1 MVTEQYD
8 VVVAGAGGMGSAAL
22 YHLARRGGR
31 VCAVE
36 RFGIAHDRGSSHGDT
51 RIIRKAYMEH
61 PDYVPLLHR
70 AYALWE
76 ELEAEEAGELL
87 ARVGLLVAGDPNAEA
102 MQGQAACYQAHDLPH
117 ESLDAAAI
125 ATRYPSLALPAEWS
139 GFYDPLGGFLRV
151 EEGVRRH
158 VALAQKHGAQLYP
171 GEAMLSWRR
180 EGDGVVVETERRRLL
195 ATRLVLTAG
204 AWAVPELCRLGVAAQ
219 VVRKVQLWYQGRG
232 VEQYAR
238 GAFPC
243 FFMADGAHY
252 FYGFPAEVPWGLKV
266 AEHNV
271 SHDPV
276 ADPLQLNRAL
286 TAGDQRAVLD
296 FLARFFPALQPVL
309 SKYAACMYS
318 LTPDKHFV
326 LDVHP
331 ECPAV
336 VLGAGFSGHGFKFAP
351 VVGEILAELALEGDT
366 NHPIEFLRLSR
377 FTQRRS

>member
-1 MVTEQYD
+1 MVGERYD

-22 YHLARRGGR
+22 YHLARRGVR

-76 ELEAEEAGELL
+76 ELAAEEAGELL
-87 ARVGLLVAGDPNAEA
+87 AQVGLLVAGDPNEEA
-102 MQGQAACYQAHDLPH
+102 MQGQAACYQTHDLPH

-125 ATRYPSLALPAEWS
+125 AARYPSLALPAEWS

-158 VALAQKHGAQLYP
+158 IALAQKHGAQLYA

-180 EGDGVVVETERRRLL
+180 EGEGVVVETERRRLL

-232 VEQYAR
+232 LEQYAC

-243 FFMADGAHY
+243 FFIAAGAHY

-296 FLARFFPALQPVL
+296 FLARFFPALQPAL

-326 LDVHP
+326 LDIHP

-377 FTQRRS
+377 FAQRRS

>member
-1 MVTEQYD
+1 MVTERYD

-22 YHLARRGGR
+22 YHLARRGVR

-76 ELEAEEAGELL
+76 ELAAEEAGELL
-87 ARVGLLVAGDPNAEA
+87 AEVGLLVAGDPNAEA

-125 ATRYPSLALPAEWS
+125 AVRYPSLALPAEWS
-139 GFYDPLGGFLRV
+139 GFYDPLGGFLQV

-158 VALAQKHGAQLYP
+158 IALAQKHGAQLYA
-171 GEAMLSWRR
+171 GEAMLSWRS
-180 EGDGVVVETERRRLL
+180 EGEGVVVETERRRLL
-195 ATRLVLTAG
+195 ATQLVLTAG

-232 VEQYAR
+232 LEQYAR

-243 FFMADGAHY
+243 FFIADSAHY

-286 TAGDQRAVLD
+286 TADDQRAVLD
-296 FLARFFPALQPVL
+296 FLGRFFPALQPAL

-326 LDVHP
+326 LDIHP

-366 NHPIEFLRLSR
+366 KHPIEFLRLSR
-377 FTQRRS
+377 FAQRRS

>member
-1 MVTEQYD
+1 MITEQYD
-8 VVVAGAGGMGSAAL
+8 VIVAGAGGMGSAAL
-22 YHLARRGGR
+22 YHLARRGVR

-76 ELEAEEAGELL
+76 ELEAEEAGELF

-117 ESLDAAAI
+117 EELNAAAI
-125 ATRYPSLALPAEWS
+125 VSRYRGLALPAEWR

-151 EEGVRRH
+151 EACVRRH
-158 VALAQKHGAQLYP
+158 VALARKHGAILYA
-171 GEAMLSWRR
+171 GEPMLSWRR
-180 EGDGVVVETERRRLL
+180 EGKGVVVETERRRLL
-195 ATRLVLTAG
+195 AARLVLATG
-204 AWAVPELCRLGVAAQ
+204 AWAVPELCRLGVAAC

-232 VEQYAR
+232 VDQYAR

-243 FFMADGAHY
+243 FFIADGKQY
-252 FYGFPAEVPWGLKV
+252 FYGFPAEAPWGLKL

-271 SHDPV
+271 SHDLV
-276 ADPLQLNRAL
+276 ADPLCLNRAL
-286 TAGDQRAVLD
+286 TAADQARVLD
-296 FLARFFPALQPVL
+296 FLVRFFPALQPEL
-309 SKYAACMYS
+309 SKHAACMYS
-318 LTPDKHFV
+318 LTPDANFV
-326 LDVHP
+326 LDIHP
-331 ECPAV
+331 EYPAV

-366 NHPIEFLRLSR
+366 KHPIEFLRLSR
-377 FTQRRS
+377 FAQRRS

>member
-1 MVTEQYD
+1 MVTERYD

-22 YHLARRGGR
+22 YHLARRGVR

-36 RFGIAHDRGSSHGDT
+36 CFGIAHDRGSSHGDT

-76 ELEAEEAGELL
+76 ELAAEEAGELL
-87 ARVGLLVAGDPNAEA
+87 AQVGLLVAGDPNAEA

-125 ATRYPSLALPAEWS
+125 TARYPSLALPAEWS

-158 VALAQKHGAQLYP
+158 VALAQKHGAQLYA

-180 EGDGVVVETERRRLL
+180 EGEGVVVETERRHLC

-243 FFMADGAHY
+243 FFIAAGAHY

-296 FLARFFPALQPVL
+296 FLGRFFPALQPAL

-377 FTQRRS
+377 FAQRRS

>member
-1 MVTEQYD
+1 MVTERYD
-8 VVVAGAGGMGSAAL
+8 VVVAGTGGMGSAAL

-117 ESLDAAAI
+117 ESLDAATI

-158 VALAQKHGAQLYP
+158 VALAQKCGAQLYA
-171 GEAMLSWRR
+171 GESMLSWRR

-326 LDVHP
+326 LDIHP

>member
-1 MVTEQYD
+1 MITEQYD
-8 VVVAGAGGMGSAAL
+8 VIVAGAGGMGNAAL
-22 YHLARRGGR
+22 YHLARRGVR

-36 RFGIAHDRGSSHGDT
+36 RFGLAHDRGSSHGDT

-76 ELEAEEAGELL
+76 ELEAEEAGELF
-87 ARVGLLVAGDPNAEA
+87 ARVGLLVAGDPTAEA
-102 MQGQAACYQAHDLPH
+102 MRGQAACYQAHDLPH
-117 ESLDAAAI
+117 EELDAAAI
-125 ATRYPSLALPAEWS
+125 VSRYRGLALPAEWS

-151 EEGVRRH
+151 EDCVRRH
-158 VALAQKHGAQLYP
+158 VALARKHGAKLYA

-180 EGDGVVVETERRRLL
+180 EGKGVVVETERRRLL
-195 ATRLVLTAG
+195 AARLVLATG
-204 AWAVPELCRLGVAAQ
+204 AWAVPELCRLGVAAC

-232 VEQYAR
+232 VDQYAR

-243 FFMADGAHY
+243 FFIADGEHY
-252 FYGFPAEVPWGLKV
+252 FYGFPAQAPWGLKL

-276 ADPLQLNRAL
+276 ADPLGLNRAL
-286 TAGDQRAVLD
+286 TAGDQACVLD
-296 FLARFFPALQPVL
+296 FLARFFPALQPAL
-309 SKYAACMYS
+309 SKHAVCMYS

-326 LDVHP
+326 LDIHP
-331 ECPAV
+331 ECSAV

-366 NHPIEFLRLSR
+366 KHPIEFLRLSR
-377 FTQRRS
+377 FAQRRS

>member
-1 MVTEQYD
+1 MVTERYD

-22 YHLARRGGR
+22 YHLARRGVR

-286 TAGDQRAVLD
+286 TAGDQLAVLN
-296 FLARFFPALQPVL
+296 FLARFFSALQPVL

-326 LDVHP
+326 LDIHP

>member
-1 MVTEQYD
+1 MVTERYD

-125 ATRYPSLALPAEWS
+125 AARYPSLALPAEWS

-195 ATRLVLTAG
+195 ATRLVLTVG

-243 FFMADGAHY
+243 FFMADGAQY

-286 TAGDQRAVLD
+286 TAGDQRAVLN

>member
-1 MVTEQYD
+1 MVTERYD

-22 YHLARRGGR
+22 YHLARRGVR

-76 ELEAEEAGELL
+76 ELAAEEAGELL
-87 ARVGLLVAGDPNAEA
+87 AEVGLLVAGDPNAEA

-125 ATRYPSLALPAEWS
+125 AARYPSLALPAEWS

-158 VALAQKHGAQLYP
+158 VALAQKHGAQLYA

-180 EGDGVVVETERRRLL
+180 EGEGVVVETERRRLHT
-195 ATRLVLTAG
+195 TRLVLTAG

-238 GAFPC
+238 GEFPC
-243 FFMADGAHY
+243 FFIADGAHY

-296 FLARFFPALQPVL
+296 FLGRFFPALQPAL

-377 FTQRRS
+377 FAQRRS

>member
-1 MVTEQYD
+1 MVAERYD
-8 VVVAGAGGMGSAAL
+8 VIVAGAGGMGSAAL
-22 YHLARRGGR
+22 YHLARRGVR

-76 ELEAEEAGELL
+76 ELAAEGAGELL
-87 ARVGLLVAGDPNAEA
+87 ARVGLLVAGDPNATA

-117 ESLDAAAI
+117 ESIDAAAL
-125 ATRYPSLALPAEWS
+125 ATCYPSLALPAEWS

-158 VALAQKHGAQLYP
+158 VALAQKHGAQLYA
-171 GEAMLSWRR
+171 GEAMLSWRS
-180 EGDGVVVETERRRLL
+180 DGQEVVVETERRHLH
-195 ATRLVLTAG
+195 AARLVLATG
-204 AWAVPELCRLGVAAQ
+204 AWAVPELRRLGLAAQ

-232 VEQYAR
+232 LGQYAR

-243 FFMADGAHY
+243 FFFADGEQY
-252 FYGFPAEVPWGLKV
+252 FYGFPAEPPWGLKV

-276 ADPLQLNRAL
+276 ADPLRLNRTL
-286 TAGDQRAVLD
+286 TADDQPAVLD
-296 FLARFFPALQPVL
+296 VLARFFPALQPKL

-326 LDVHP
+326 LDIHP

-351 VVGEILAELALEGDT
+351 VVGEILAELALAGAT

-377 FTQRRS
+377 FAQRRS

>member
-1 MVTEQYD
+1 MVTERYD
-8 VVVAGAGGMGSAAL
+8 VVVAGVGGMGSAAL

-125 ATRYPSLALPAEWS
+125 AARYPSLALPAEWS

-195 ATRLVLTAG
+195 ATRLVLTVG

-232 VEQYAR
+232 IEQYAR

-296 FLARFFPALQPVL
+296 FLTRFFPALQPVL

>member
-1 MVTEQYD
+1 MVAERYD
-8 VVVAGAGGMGSAAL
+8 VIVAGAGGMGSASL
-22 YHLARRGGR
+22 YHLARRGVR

-76 ELEAEEAGELL
+76 ELAAEGAGELL

-117 ESLDAAAI
+117 EPLDAAAL

-158 VALAQKHGAQLYP
+158 VALARKHGAQLYA
-171 GEAMLSWRR
+171 GEAMLSWRS
-180 EGDGVVVETERRRLL
+180 EGQGVVVETERRSLC
-195 ATRLVLTAG
+195 AARLVLATG
-204 AWAVPELCRLGVAAQ
+204 AWAVPELRRLGVAAQ

-232 VEQYAR
+232 LAPYAR

-243 FFMADGAHY
+243 FFIADGEQY
-252 FYGFPAEVPWGLKV
+252 FYGFPAETPWGLKV

-276 ADPLQLNRAL
+276 ADPLRLNRTL
-286 TAGDQRAVLD
+286 TADDQRAVLGV
-296 FLARFFPALQPVL
+296 LARFFPALQPEL

-318 LTPDKHFV
+318 LTPDKHFA
-326 LDVHP
+326 LDIHP

-377 FTQRRS
+377 FAQRRS

>member
-1 MVTEQYD
+1 MITEQYD
-8 VVVAGAGGMGSAAL
+8 VVVVGAGGMGSAVL
-22 YHLARRGGR
+22 YHLARRGIR

-76 ELEAEEAGELL
+76 ELEAEEAGELF
-87 ARVGLLVAGDPNAEA
+87 ARVGLLVAGDPHSEA
-102 MQGQAACYQAHDLPH
+102 MRGQVACYQAHDLPH
-117 ESLDAAAI
+117 EQLDAAAI
-125 ATRYPSLALPAEWS
+125 AAHYPGLALPAAWS
-139 GFYDPLGGFLRV
+139 GFCDPLGGFLWV
-151 EEGVRRH
+151 EECVRRH
-158 VALAQKHGAQLYP
+158 VALARKHGAMLYP
-171 GEAMLSWRR
+171 GEAMLSWRS
-180 EGDGVVVETERRRLL
+180 EGDGVVVETARRRLL
-195 ATRLVLTAG
+195 AARLVLTAG
-204 AWAVPELCRLGVAAQ
+204 AWAVPELCRLGVAAC

-243 FFMADGAHY
+243 FFIADGAQY
-252 FYGFPAEVPWGLKV
+252 FYGFPAQVPWGLKV

-276 ADPLQLNRAL
+276 ADPLRLNRAL
-286 TAGDQRAVLD
+286 TADDQPCVLD
-296 FLARFFPALQPVL
+296 FLARFFPALQPKL
-309 SKYAACMYS
+309 SKYAVCMYS

-326 LDVHP
+326 LDIHP
-331 ECPAV
+331 ECSAV

-366 NHPIEFLRLSR
+366 QHPIEFLRLSR
-377 FTQRRS
+377 FAPRRS

>member
-1 MVTEQYD
+1 MNTERYD
-8 VVVAGAGGMGSAAL
+8 VIVAGAGGMGSAAL
-22 YHLARRGGR
+22 YHLARRGVR

-36 RFGIAHDRGSSHGDT
+36 RFGLAHDRGSSHGDT

-76 ELEAEEAGELL
+76 ELEAEAAEELF
-87 ARVGLLVAGDPNAEA
+87 ARVGLLVAGDPDAEA
-102 MQGQAACYQAHDLPH
+102 MRGQAACYREHDLPH
-117 ESLDAAAI
+117 EQLDGAALA
-125 ATRYPSLALPAEWS
+125 ARYPNLALPVEWS

-151 EEGVRRH
+151 ENCVRQH
-158 VALAQKHGAQLYP
+158 ALLAQKHGAQLYD
-171 GEAMLSWRR
+171 GEVMLSWRR
-180 EGDGVVVETERRRLL
+180 EGRGVVVETERRRLL
-195 ATRLVLTAG
+195 AARLVLATG
-204 AWAVPELCRLGVAAQ
+204 AWAVPELCRLGVAAS

-232 VEQYAR
+232 VEEYAC

-243 FFMADGAHY
+243 FFIADGERY
-252 FYGFPAEVPWGLKV
+252 FYGFPAEVPWGLKL

-271 SHDPV
+271 SHDLV
-276 ADPLQLNRAL
+276 ADPLQLDRVL
-286 TAGDQRAVLD
+286 TEADQAPVRDV
-296 FLARFFPALQPVL
+296 LARFFPALQPEL
-309 SKYAACMYS
+309 SKYIVCMYS

-336 VLGAGFSGHGFKFAP
+336 VLGAGFSGHGFKFAS

-366 NHPIEFLRLSR
+366 RHPIEFLRLAR
-377 FTQRRS
+377 FI

>member
-1 MVTEQYD
+1 MVTERYD

-22 YHLARRGGR
+22 YHLARRGVR

-76 ELEAEEAGELL
+76 ELAAEEAGELL
-87 ARVGLLVAGDPNAEA
+87 AQVGLLVAGDPNAEA

-117 ESLDAAAI
+117 ESLDAATI
-125 ATRYPSLALPAEWS
+125 AVRYPSLALPAEWS

-158 VALAQKHGAQLYP
+158 VALAQKHGAQLYA

-180 EGDGVVVETERRRLL
+180 EGEGVVVETERRRLL

-243 FFMADGAHY
+243 FFIADGAHY

-286 TAGDQRAVLD
+286 TADDQRAVLD
-296 FLARFFPALQPVL
+296 FLARFFPALQPAL

-366 NHPIEFLRLSR
+366 KHPIEFLRLSR
-377 FTQRRS
+377 FAQRRS

>member
-1 MVTEQYD
+1 MVTERYD

-22 YHLARRGGR
+22 YHLARRGVR

-36 RFGIAHDRGSSHGDT
+36 RFGVAHDRGSSHGDT

-76 ELEAEEAGELL
+76 ELAAEEAGELL
-87 ARVGLLVAGDPNAEA
+87 AQVGLLVAGDPNAEA

-125 ATRYPSLALPAEWS
+125 AARYPGLALPAEWS

-158 VALAQKHGAQLYP
+158 VALAQKHGAQLYA

-195 ATRLVLTAG
+195 ATRLVLTVG

-243 FFMADGAHY
+243 FFIADGAHY

-286 TAGDQRAVLD
+286 TAGDQLAVLD
-296 FLARFFPALQPVL
+296 FLGRFFPVLQPTL

>member
-1 MVTEQYD
+1 MVTERYD

-139 GFYDPLGGFLRV
+139 GFYDPLGGFLWV

-158 VALAQKHGAQLYP
+158 VALAQKHGAQIYP
-171 GEAMLSWRR
+171 GESMLSWRR
-180 EGDGVVVETERRRLL
+180 EGDGVVVETERRCLL

-377 FTQRRS
+377 FAQRRS

>member
-1 MVTEQYD
+1 MATEQYD

-22 YHLARRGGR
+22 YHLARRGVR

-76 ELEAEEAGELL
+76 ELEAEAAAELF
-87 ARVGLLVAGDPNAEA
+87 ARVGLLVAGDPDSEA
-102 MQGQAACYQAHDLPH
+102 MRGQAACYQAHDLPH
-117 ESLDAAAI
+117 EQLDAAA
-125 ATRYPSLALPAEWS
+125 LAVLSLPAAWR

-151 EEGVRRH
+151 EDCVRRH
-158 VALAQKHGAQLYP
+158 VALAQKHGAKLYT
-171 GEAMLSWRR
+171 GEVVLSWQR
-180 EGDGVVVETERRRLL
+180 EGEGVVVETTRRRLL
-195 ATRLVLTAG
+195 TARLVLATG
-204 AWAVPELCRLGVAAQ
+204 AWAVPELGRLGVAAC

-243 FFMADGAHY
+243 FFIADGERY
-252 FYGFPAEVPWGLKV
+252 FYGFPAEEPWGLKL

-286 TAGDQRAVLD
+286 TDGDQTPVRD
-296 FLARFFPALQPVL
+296 FLARFFPALQPAL
-309 SKYAACMYS
+309 SKYAVCMYS

-351 VVGEILAELALEGDT
+351 VVGEILADLALEGAT
-366 NHPIEFLRLSR
+366 QHPIEFLRLSR
-377 FTQRRS
+377 FAQRRS

>member
-1 MVTEQYD
+1 MVTERYD
-8 VVVAGAGGMGSAAL
+8 VVVAGVGGMGSAAL
-22 YHLARRGGR
+22 YHLARRGVR

-125 ATRYPSLALPAEWS
+125 AARYPSLALPAEWS

-195 ATRLVLTAG
+195 ATRLVLTVG

-351 VVGEILAELALEGDT
+351 VVGEILAELALEDDT